1 MIKLKELLDEGLS
14 REYNLKEK
22 SGTGVPK
29 KAKAEIHKTLDK
41 IWKKFRSSGSGY
53 VEAAEE
59 VMFPHPV
66 KYAIKYQVAHKGK
79 RGKFRDWW
87 FLKITKKDD
96 VEISQKRGKSMGI
109 VGNMKQPNKIL
120 KALQQWSEEHIQFD
134 D

>member
-1 MIKLKELLDEGLS
+1 ML
-14 REYNLKEK
+14 
-22 SGTGVPK
+22 
-29 KAKAEIHKTLDK
+29 
-41 IWKKFRSSGSGY
+41 
-53 VEAAEE
+53 
-59 VMFPHPV
+59 
-66 KYAIKYQVAHKGK
+66 
-79 RGKFRDWW
+79 FRDWW